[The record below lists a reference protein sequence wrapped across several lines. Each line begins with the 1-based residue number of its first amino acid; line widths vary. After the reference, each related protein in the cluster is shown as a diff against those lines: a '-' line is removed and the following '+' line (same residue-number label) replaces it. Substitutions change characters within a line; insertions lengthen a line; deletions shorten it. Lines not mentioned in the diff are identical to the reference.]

1 MKFFLKTFGCKLN
14 QYESQLIRENLI
26 SCGFQ
31 ETDSI
36 YDSQYVIVASC
47 AVTQDSVKG
56 MRKFISSARVKN
68 PEIKIIVTGCWVNV
82 YPYQVR
88 KMQPYLA
95 LNNTQKYYLPA
106 YLGKKDFKFKNQI
119 SGFKS
124 HHRAF
129 VKIQDGCDNRCSYC
143 CIWMARGK
151 SHSRKPGEILDEIKN
166 LVEAG
171 YKEIVLTG
179 LCLGDYGKDVNY
191 SIVKLLEEIEK
202 LNYRFRMRLSS
213 IEPQDITEEL
223 IEFLR
228 RSEKFV
234 PHLHIPLQSG
244 SDRILKLMNRKYDC
258 DYFAN
263 LVSKLKSHNKKFQ
276 FSTDIMVGFP
286 GEEEGDFLNTI
297 KILKELSPV
306 RVHIFPFSPRP
317 GTPAFN
323 FKNQVNSRIIWE
335 RKKKLQEEVNEI
347 IKNNLESQIGKIL
360 QVLFE
365 RKKDKWWVGYS
376 ENYIKCFAQENRK
389 SLDGK
394 ICDVKIT
401 GIDYD
406 KLACYV
412 QILST

>member
-14 QYESQLIRENLI
+14 QYESQLIRENLL

-31 ETDSI
+31 ETNSV

-56 MRKFISSARVKN
+56 IRKFIGSVRAKN
-68 PEIKIIVTGCWVNV
+68 PRAKIIVTGCWVNI
-82 YPYQVR
+82 YPHQV
-88 KMQPYLA
+88 KKTHPYLT
-95 LNNTQKYYLPA
+95 LNNREKYYLPA
-106 YLGKKDFKFKNQI
+106 FLGKKDFQFKNQI

-143 CIWMARGK
+143 CVWMARGK
-151 SHSRKPGEILDEIKN
+151 SQSRNPGEILEEIKN
-166 LVEAG
+166 LVKAG

-179 LCLGDYGKDVNY
+179 LCLGGYGKDIDY
-191 SIVKLLEEIEK
+191 SIVKLLGEIEK
-202 LNYRFRMRLSS
+202 LNYRFRIRLSS
-213 IEPQDITEEL
+213 IEPQDVREEL

-228 RSEKFV
+228 KSEKLV

-258 DYFAN
+258 HYFAN
-263 LVSKLKSHNKKFQ
+263 LVSKLKSCNEKFQ
-276 FSTDIMVGFP
+276 FSTDVMVGFP
-286 GEEEGDFLNTI
+286 GEEEGDFLNTV

-306 RVHIFPFSPRP
+306 KVHIFPFSPRP
-317 GTPAFN
+317 ETPAFN
-323 FKNQVNSRIIWE
+323 LKCQISPKVVWE
-335 RKKKLQEEVNEI
+335 RKKKMQKDVDEI
-347 IKNNLESQIGKIL
+347 IKNALENQIGQTL

-365 RKKDKWWVGYS
+365 RKRDKWWEGYS
-376 ENYIKCFAQENRK
+376 ENYIKCFAPGEK
-389 SLDGK
+389 KGLDGK

-401 GIDYD
+401 DIDYD
-406 KLACYV
+406 KLGCYV
-412 QILST
+412 KLI